1 MSFALVVT
9 MATGERARVATDHAT
24 APDPKP
30 AKGVK
35 IAVGVALAL
44 VAMVALALW
53 AMVRA
58 LG

>member
-1 MSFALVVT
+1 
-9 MATGERARVATDHAT
+9 MASVQPARVTTDHAN

-35 IAVGVALAL
+35 IAVGFALAL
-44 VAMVALALW
+44 LGVVILALW

>member
-1 MSFALVVT
+1 MASVHPVRVT
-9 MATGERARVATDHAT
+9 TDHAN

-35 IAVGVALAL
+35 IAVGFAVALLAL
-44 VAMVALALW
+44 VVVALW

>member
-1 MSFALVVT
+1 MPSVDPAR
-9 MATGERARVATDHAT
+9 ATTDHAN

-35 IAVGVALAL
+35 IAVGLAVALLAL
-44 VAMVALALW
+44 VVLALW

-58 LG
+58 LS